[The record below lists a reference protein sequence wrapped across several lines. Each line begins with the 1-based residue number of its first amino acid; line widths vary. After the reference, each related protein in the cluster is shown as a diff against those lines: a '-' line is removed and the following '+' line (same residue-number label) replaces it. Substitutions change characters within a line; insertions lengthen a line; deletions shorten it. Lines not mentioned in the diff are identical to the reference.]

1 MQNDT
6 VRIVGRGDGVV
17 TRSTR
22 PDRYAQQLWSV
33 LRKKDKKTFRFYPW
47 LMTEKEADAWWRRN
61 QRVVPDQVRQIAV
74 VMEVYAQRAPRGLA
88 PDGRRGRP
96 KKFSELD
103 LQLIAFVLSVLDNA
117 TGRESKPGHPLSAT
131 ATLVL
136 ARAVLEIVDHP
147 HHSAVRAL
155 NVAISEARKLRPD
168 SIFV

>member
-1 MQNDT
+1 M
-6 VRIVGRGDGVV
+6 RILGRGDGVV

-22 PDRYAQQLWSV
+22 ADRYAQQLWNT
-33 LRKKDKKTFRFYPW
+33 LPKEKKKAFRFYPR
-47 LMTEKEADAWWRRN
+47 LMTEKEAAAWWRRN
-61 QRVVPDQVRQIAV
+61 RRVVPEQVRQIAV
-74 VMEVYAQRAPRGLA
+74 VMDVYAQRAPRGLV

-131 ATLVL
+131 VTLVL

-155 NVAISEARKLRPD
+155 NVAISEARKLSPN

>member
-1 MQNDT
+1 MPSDT
-6 VRIVGRGDGVV
+6 ARIVGRGDGVV

-22 PDRYAQQLWSV
+22 ADRYAQQLWNT
-33 LRKKDKKTFRFYPW
+33 LPKEKKKAFRFYP
-47 LMTEKEADAWWRRN
+47 LLLTEKEAAAWWRQNR
-61 QRVVPDQVRQIAV
+61 RVVPDQVRQIAV
-74 VMEVYAQRAPRGLA
+74 VMDVYAQRAPRGLA

-103 LQLIAFVLSVLDNA
+103 LQLIAFVLSVLDNS

-155 NVAISEARKLRPD
+155 NVAISEARKLSPN